1 MHLFLLLYKVG
12 VLLRRWV
19 RAALCHPRHPLAR
32 RLPSSV
38 SWVAAACAK
47 LPATLPPGGVPARL
61 NPAGGA
67 PGPLPHRAG
76 LAGSLRL
83 GGGWAASLARLAAST
98 RRPGLGTPLLMP
110 PALGDGILTTRR
122 YLADSASL

>member
-1 MHLFLLLYKVG
+1 MCCCADGYGPHWCL
-12 VLLRRWV
+12 
-19 RAALCHPRHPLAR
+19 PRHPLAW
-32 RLPSSV
+32 RLPCSV

-67 PGPLPHRAG
+67 PGPLPHRAR

-83 GGGWAASLARLAAST
+83 GGGWAASLARLAAPT

-110 PALGDGILTTRR
+110 PPLGDGILTARR
-122 YLADSASL
+122 YLQDSASL